1 LLKQPSGTVFHKQ
14 IPKLRRILDSEIK
27 DDKTCGIEIDFD
39 GQLTYFIYENN
50 ELKRMRNHVGDLK
63 NLTSIV
69 HSNLIKEFKSIISF
83 AFKYLGISNAALEE
97 NDFIEVYFK
106 LIFK

>member
-63 NLTSIV
+63 NL
-69 HSNLIKEFKSIISF
+69 NR
-83 AFKYLGISNAALEE
+83 
-97 NDFIEVYFK
+97 
-106 LIFK
+106 